1 MSIER
6 AFGRSVLGTAAAAA
20 LIAGCA
26 QTQNTS
32 GTTTMASGD
41 RAASPERSGDLPPGT
56 YAVIDGEPAPVPAVE
71 MGDPAV
77 IERVIAEAKLNPR
90 VMEHLSM
97 LSLEF
102 GSRLTGSSSLERANR
117 WAADQFRK
125 WGLENVEVRQWG
137 TVPVR
142 FDRLESS
149 GRMYLD
155 GRGEG
160 TEVDFTTLA
169 WVKGTDGPVRGEA
182 VPFPESYEE
191 FDANPDRYR
200 GAWVLHEPQFGRR
213 GARSSRFLMGQR
225 EVQMREIAAGGDVDP
240 RASRPPVG
248 QERWAG
254 QLVIQLDD
262 DASADVDVI
271 MDVRR
276 GPDGVQRATLSA
288 GGSGF
293 EPVREIESSGDSMT
307 GAWSTPNGELEIE
320 LTFEGDQAS
329 GTARG
334 ESLPSADS
342 TASLSL
348 TKQSEGSAENQSRPS
363 LLKLVMQRGPAGFVS
378 SSQDERVWT
387 TASRGWRD
395 RELDTYVE
403 EIEVNIDGPSFDF
416 IMARMAQ
423 GHTVDLEFNLNNRV
437 TPGPIPVYNT
447 IAEIPGT
454 TKPDE
459 VVIFSAH
466 LDSWNGPG
474 SMGTTDNGTGS
485 SVVMEAAR
493 LLARA
498 DAKPDRTI
506 RFILWTG
513 EEQGL
518 LGARAYVA
526 SLSDEERS
534 KISAAFV
541 DDGGTNFQGGVP
553 AADYMVD
560 YLAAATAPING
571 HFRSETDRADQLF
584 DDDPSNDWSAGMLN
598 VNVRPTGDELRVSG
612 GSDHMAFNAVG
623 IPGFF
628 WDEIGRANY
637 RHGWHTQFDRIDLA
651 IPEYLA
657 QSSANSAVVM
667 YNLACAPGLLPR
679 EPRPDSDVASAD

>member
-1 MSIER
+1 M
-6 AFGRSVLGTAAAAA
+6 AFGRTVLGAAAAAA
-20 LIAGCA
+20 LVAGCVQTENTTQSADSSA
-26 QTQNTS
+26 QQPS
-32 GTTTMASGD
+32 G
-41 RAASPERSGDLPPGT
+41 AAGGELGPGT
-56 YAVIDGEPAPVPAVE
+56 FAVIDGEPAPVPDIE

-77 IERVIAEAKLNPR
+77 IERVIAEAKTSPR
-90 VMEHLSM
+90 VMEHLST

-102 GSRLTGSSSLERANR
+102 GARLTGSSTLERANR
-117 WAADQFRK
+117 WAADRFRS

-149 GRMYLD
+149 GLMFLD
-155 GRGEG
+155 GAGEG

-169 WVKGTDGPVRGEA
+169 WVKGTDGPTRGEA
-182 VPFPESYEE
+182 VPFPESYEA
-191 FDANPDRYR
+191 FDSNPERYE

-213 GARSSRFLMGQR
+213 GSRSSRFLMSQR
-225 EVQMREIAAGGDVDP
+225 EVQMREIAAGGDIDP

-248 QERWAG
+248 SERWAG
-254 QLVIQLDD
+254 SLDIRIGEGD
-262 DASADVDVI
+262 ETTSVDVI

-276 GPDGVQRATLSA
+276 GRGGVQRATLSA

-293 EPVREIESSGDSMT
+293 EPVRNIESSGNEMT
-307 GAWSTPNGELEIE
+307 GEWTTPNGELEVE
-320 LTFEGDQAS
+320 LAFEGDDAS
-329 GTARG
+329 GTASG
-334 ESLPSADS
+334 ETLPAGSG
-342 TASLSL
+342 TLTL
-348 TKQSEGSAENQSRPS
+348 TKQATGSAENESRPS
-363 LLKLVMQRGPAGFVS
+363 LLKLVMDRNPAGFVS

-387 TASRGWRD
+387 SAARGWSD
-395 RELDTYVE
+395 RELNTYAE
-403 EIEVNIDGPSFDF
+403 DIEVNIDGPSFDF

-423 GHTVDLEFNLNNRV
+423 GHSVDLEFNLNNRV

-474 SMGTTDNGTGS
+474 SMGSTDNGTGS

-493 LLARA
+493 LLAKA
-498 DAKPDRTI
+498 GAEPERTI

-526 SLSDEERS
+526 SLSEEERS

-553 AADYMVD
+553 AADFMVD
-560 YLAAATAPING
+560 YFAAATAPING
-571 HFRSETDRADQLF
+571 NFHSETDRAAQLF
-584 DDDPSNDWSAGMLN
+584 DDDPSNDWSAGVLN
-598 VNVRPTGDELRVSG
+598 VNVRPTGDQLRVSG

-637 RHGWHTQFDRIDLA
+637 RRGWHTQLDRIDLA

-657 QSSANSAVVM
+657 QSAANSAVVM
-667 YNLACAPGLLPR
+667 YNLATAPGLLPR
-679 EPRPDSDVASAD
+679 EPGPAVADAE